1 MKTKYKIAF
10 YSHSI
15 DYAGTWRSHERIL
28 LNLNQDIFQPYVLY
42 NQSIENNRLDF
53 IIEKLGCE
61 FVIPFLASTE
71 KTGPDMGYTF
81 INTNFEEK
89 LLEIN
94 PDIIHFARSGYYEWP
109 FTKRL
114 SPIQIETNIFGF
126 KDNSSYLDCSIS
138 ICETIDKLRGGSDSV
153 IYNPIPKP
161 IGLKENL
168 RNLLNIDENT
178 LVLGR
183 IGRPSNFT
191 PISIEAS
198 KMLKDTG
205 LKFKYIIVGP
215 CNETKNKIKQLHL
228 EDYFILYEPTNDD
241 DFIDK
246 FYNTIDIFAHYRFD
260 GECHSTAI
268 AQAMTYGKPV
278 ISHFAGYNG
287 QLETIGDSGFVV
299 NNSMEYFLS
308 ILKLTKDK
316 NLYKNLSELSIKNSE
331 KYLIQN
337 IIPKIETTY
346 LNLLKK

>member
-1 MKTKYKIAF
+1 MKIKIVF
-10 YSHSI
+10 YSHTI
-15 DYAGTWRSHERIL
+15 DYAGTWRSHERII
-28 LNLNQDIFQPYVLY
+28 LNLDKNKFIPYIVY
-42 NQSIENNRLDF
+42 NTNANNNRLEYVKN
-53 IIEKLGCE
+53 ILGDE
-61 FVIPFLASTE
+61 FVIPFSATTE
-71 KTGPDMGYTF
+71 KTNSSLGYKPF
-81 INTNFEEK
+81 STNFEEK

-126 KDNSSYLDCSIS
+126 KDNSPYLDCSIS

-299 NNSMEYFLS
+299 KNSMEYFLS
-308 ILKLTKDK
+308 ILKLINDK

-346 LNLLKK
+346 LNLLKKI

>member
-1 MKTKYKIAF
+1 MKIKIVF
-10 YSHSI
+10 YSHTI
-15 DYAGTWRSHERIL
+15 DYAGTWRSHERII
-28 LNLNQDIFQPYVLY
+28 LNLDKNKFIPYIVY
-42 NQSIENNRLDF
+42 NTNANNNRLEYVKN
-53 IIEKLGCE
+53 ILGDE
-61 FVIPFLASTE
+61 FVIPFSATTE
-71 KTGPDMGYTF
+71 KTNSSLGYKPF
-81 INTNFEEK
+81 STNFEEK

-126 KDNSSYLDCSIS
+126 KDNSPYLDCSIS

-215 CNETKNKIKQLHL
+215 CNETKNKIKQLH
-228 EDYFILYEPTNDD
+228 
-241 DFIDK
+241 
-246 FYNTIDIFAHYRFD
+246 
-260 GECHSTAI
+260 
-268 AQAMTYGKPV
+268 
-278 ISHFAGYNG
+278 
-287 QLETIGDSGFVV
+287 
-299 NNSMEYFLS
+299 
-308 ILKLTKDK
+308 
-316 NLYKNLSELSIKNSE
+316 
-331 KYLIQN
+331 
-337 IIPKIETTY
+337 
-346 LNLLKK
+346 

>member
-1 MKTKYKIAF
+1 MKIKIVF
-10 YSHSI
+10 YSHTI
-15 DYAGTWRSHERIL
+15 DYAGTWRSHERII
-28 LNLNQDIFQPYVLY
+28 LNLDKNKFIPYIVY
-42 NQSIENNRLDF
+42 NTNANNNRLEYVKN
-53 IIEKLGCE
+53 ILGDE
-61 FVIPFLASTE
+61 FVIPFSATTE
-71 KTGPDMGYTF
+71 KTNSSLGYKPLS
-81 INTNFEEK
+81 TNFDDIIK
-89 LLEIN
+89 KIS

-109 FTKRL
+109 FDKRVC
-114 SPIQIETNIFGF
+114 PIQIETNIFGF
-126 KDNSSYLDCSIS
+126 KDNSPYLDCSIS
-138 ICETIDKLRGGSDSV
+138 ICKTIDKLRGGSDSV

-198 KMLKDTG
+198 KILKDTG

-215 CNETKNKIKQLHL
+215 CNETKNKIEQLHL